1 MFFAN
6 ILLIYARF
14 VIIIFFVIFNL
25 LVNCLFIYH
34 KKILFFFFKKKCWFI
49 FFISSMKDK
58 IMDLLIKHTRFN
70 LCIFFICIIFQF
82 NFS

>member
-34 KKILFFFFKKKCWFI
+34 KKILFFFKKKCWFI

>member
-34 KKILFFFFKKKCWFI
+34 KKILFFLKKKCWFI